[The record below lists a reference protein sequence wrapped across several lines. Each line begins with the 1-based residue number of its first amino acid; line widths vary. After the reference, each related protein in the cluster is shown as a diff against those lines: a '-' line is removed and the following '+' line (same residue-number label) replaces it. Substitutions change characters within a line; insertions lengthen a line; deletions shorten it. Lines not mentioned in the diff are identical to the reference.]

1 MNYHLANT
9 ESKNSFL
16 KLVGIMGTSEQLN
29 VRWQG
34 CDDAS
39 TDADLDAA
47 LDNLEFWAESI
58 SLQDLEDIS

>member
-16 KLVGIMGTSEQLN
+16 KLVGIMGTTEQLN

-39 TDADLDAA
+39 TDADFDNA
-47 LDNLEFWAESI
+47 LDNLEYWAENTS
-58 SLQDLEDIS
+58 LEDIR